1 MTFRGRISAL
11 LASIAVV
18 ATLAVVL
25 LALQSTRHQ
34 LYAEV
39 DASLAR
45 VASAPVWQQLAGLP
59 PALRGS
65 ADRLPPGAARLPGDV
80 LDELVRVEL
89 VEDGRTVVLVGD
101 DPLEL
106 ADRDVRS
113 AAQGEARLVDSEDQG
128 VPYRVLLQP
137 GPATGQVLVVA
148 QSVAAESAV
157 LAGLAWRL
165 ALVGLAVAGGA
176 SALGWLAAG
185 SLVRPLEQLTKAA
198 E

>member
-65 ADRLPPGAARLPGDV
+65 ADRLPPGAARLPGD
-80 LDELVRVEL
+80 
-89 VEDGRTVVLVGD
+89 GRTVVLVGD

-113 AAQGEARLVDSEDQG
+113 AAQGEARLVDTEDQG